1 MAKIDG
7 SELLQLFFLEAEE
20 HISTLNKG
28 IPELEISPENDALM
42 EEIFRAAHTL
52 KGSAALVKL
61 TVVSN
66 IAHRMEDVL
75 EGLKNRKIKVSSNM
89 VDALLYML
97 DAITDQ
103 IQDVSEGRGERQEME
118 RQVLKKVDEFFE
130 KEKIGAPPAAVP
142 SPRAGIVE
150 RREMPG
156 RRREDV
162 DFFVGNFV
170 KIDIRKIEEMLNL
183 IGEVTIMKNY
193 LTQKTKEA
201 TAISDEI
208 FFAGQRLLKEVTSFT
223 ERYSYSLPDN
233 VKFIDPLFSEFGE
246 LEFDRY
252 DERNLFSRKL
262 QEITDDIT
270 EALKEFS
277 HLYESL
283 FENMKT
289 MDNLIRL
296 LRFDISDTRMIEIGK
311 LLQRF
316 GRPIK
321 DMAKKYG
328 KKVELR
334 ITGSNTKIDRV
345 IFEKLFDPLMHMV
358 RNAVYHGI
366 EKPDERLLKG
376 KRQEGLVVLSA
387 RRESN
392 TIIIEIKDDGRG
404 IDTSRLFRVAV
415 KKGLYNADEEISRE
429 ELISLIFRPGFSTIE
444 VADMTSGRGIGMNAV
459 RREVADING
468 VIEVE
473 SEDDSGTTFRLKV
486 PSSMVISN
494 VIVFSYAN
502 MEFVMPTGLI
512 EEIIQFDPADV
523 GDTGEELPHG
533 MINYRGKAIYAK
545 SLSEMFDTSMNAD
558 NLNKFVIVCNISD
571 KKVGLIVNEI
581 LGQEETIIKS
591 VNYFIE
597 GLEIYSGVTI
607 SGDGKVRLVLNPIRI
622 FEEEIQPLAVAH
634 LKPVKDYTGRRV
646 LIVDDSLS
654 VRKYVSAFLE
664 EKEFK
669 AYSASNGVEALQFLE
684 ETPVDLVIT
693 DLEMPLMH
701 GYELINRMNGIERL
715 KKIPIVVLTSRGT
728 EKHKERAFELGAE
741 DYLVKPFEE
750 KSLLEVLRKFLLL
763 PHLA

>member
-1 MAKIDG
+1 
-7 SELLQLFFLEAEE
+7 
-20 HISTLNKG
+20 
-28 IPELEISPENDALM
+28 
-42 EEIFRAAHTL
+42 
-52 KGSAALVKL
+52 
-61 TVVSN
+61 
-66 IAHRMEDVL
+66 
-75 EGLKNRKIKVSSNM
+75 
-89 VDALLYML
+89 
-97 DAITDQ
+97 
-103 IQDVSEGRGERQEME
+103 
-118 RQVLKKVDEFFE
+118 
-130 KEKIGAPPAAVP
+130 
-142 SPRAGIVE
+142 
-150 RREMPG
+150 
-156 RRREDV
+156 
-162 DFFVGNFV
+162 
-170 KIDIRKIEEMLNL
+170 
-183 IGEVTIMKNY
+183 
-193 LTQKTKEA
+193 
-201 TAISDEI
+201 
-208 FFAGQRLLKEVTSFT
+208 
-223 ERYSYSLPDN
+223 
-233 VKFIDPLFSEFGE
+233 
-246 LEFDRY
+246 
-252 DERNLFSRKL
+252 
-262 QEITDDIT
+262 
-270 EALKEFS
+270 
-277 HLYESL
+277 
-283 FENMKT
+283 
-289 MDNLIRL
+289 
-296 LRFDISDTRMIEIGK
+296 
-311 LLQRF
+311 
-316 GRPIK
+316 
-321 DMAKKYG
+321 
-328 KKVELR
+328 
-334 ITGSNTKIDRV
+334 
-345 IFEKLFDPLMHMV
+345 
-358 RNAVYHGI
+358 
-366 EKPDERLLKG
+366 
-376 KRQEGLVVLSA
+376 
-387 RRESN
+387 
-392 TIIIEIKDDGRG
+392 
-404 IDTSRLFRVAV
+404 
-415 KKGLYNADEEISRE
+415 
-429 ELISLIFRPGFSTIE
+429 
-444 VADMTSGRGIGMNAV
+444 
-459 RREVADING
+459 
-468 VIEVE
+468 VE

-523 GDTGEELPHG
+523 GDIGEELPHG

-741 DYLVKPFEE
+741 DYLVKPFDE